1 MRKATP
7 LPPKNSLMCCI
18 RKPLWTLC
26 FDSYCGILRSL
37 FVVPRFR
44 GTPVL
49 NFFYNRFLAQSH
61 TVLVIDGITGALA
74 SPGPRMW
81 CTYHIFYGVAYVES
95 HWSRLRTYSR
105 RPDLQQETQ
114 RQDCFLLQ
122 YAVSRVFFL
131 WSQILWALAT
141 PDCVI
146 DRACN
151 IQPSLITA
159 SKQGHLGC
167 KTRTVGPSLL
177 GAGNCW
183 GAKIRE
189 RSGLDALS

>member
-37 FVVPRFR
+37 FVIVPRFR

-61 TVLVIDGITGALA
+61 AVYSVYLVIDGTTGALA

-105 RPDLQQETQ
+105 RPDLHQETQ
-114 RQDCFLLQ
+114 RQDCFFLQ
-122 YAVSRVFFL
+122 HAVSGNLSLESNTLGFGHARL
-131 WSQILWALAT
+131 RDRPSMQHPAK
-141 PDCVI
+141 PDDC
-146 DRACN
+146 
-151 IQPSLITA
+151 
-159 SKQGHLGC
+159 
-167 KTRTVGPSLL
+167 
-177 GAGNCW
+177 
-183 GAKIRE
+183 
-189 RSGLDALS
+189 